1 MARMVAPKM
10 AVVLDDDT
18 EYTIQT
24 DNRDLVRFDITRGR
38 MKWPTMNE
46 APMLW
51 VTFLAWS
58 CLHREGK
65 LPGQNVEAELDR
77 ILAVDLLDEDGN
89 PVDINSPAAAEA
101 VAVDPS

>member
-24 DNRDLVRFDITRGR
+24 DNRDLVRFDLIRGR
-38 MKWPTMNE
+38 HKWPTLQD
-46 APMLW
+46 APKLW
-51 VTFLAWS
+51 ATVIAWS
-58 CLHREGK
+58 CLAREGK